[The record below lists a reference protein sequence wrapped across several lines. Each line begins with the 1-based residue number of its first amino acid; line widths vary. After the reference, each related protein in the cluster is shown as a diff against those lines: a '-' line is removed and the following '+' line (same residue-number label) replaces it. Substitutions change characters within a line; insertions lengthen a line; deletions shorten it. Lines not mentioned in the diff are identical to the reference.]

1 MVPLQQI
8 PAHCPVCIGSDLQFS
23 FYCKDHSISKEIFN
37 IWDCKTCTL
46 RFTYPIPEEAGIGR
60 YYAADHYIS
69 HSDSSKGLI
78 NKLYKA
84 ARGFTLS
91 EKRRFVQRQTGIA
104 SGSLLE
110 VGTGTGGFLNEMET
124 SGWQTTGL
132 EPDFKARE
140 KAFMLYKLPVYE
152 PSHLFQLN
160 HNFFDAITLW
170 HVLEHVYHLHDY
182 LEQFAKLLKPNGLL
196 FIAVPNYTSYD
207 AGHYLD
213 YWAAYDVP
221 RHLYH
226 FSPSSMQKL
235 ASLHGFQ
242 IIKQKP
248 MWLDPIYISLLSEQ
262 YKHGRMRLIPGFLR
276 GFIGII
282 HSFYSRVKCS
292 SLIYVL
298 KKV

>member
-1 MVPLQQI
+1 MAPFQHI
-8 PAHCPVCIGSDLQFS
+8 PTQCPVCQGAGLQFA
-23 FYCKDHSISKEIFN
+23 FYCKDHNISKEIFN
-37 IWDCKTCTL
+37 IWDCKTCTH
-46 RFTYPIPEEAGIGR
+46 RFTFPVPEESSIGR

-91 EKRRFVQRQTGIA
+91 EKRRFVQRQTGLA
-104 SGSLLE
+104 NGNLLE
-110 VGTGTGGFLNEMET
+110 VGTGTGGFLNEMEG

-132 EPDFKARE
+132 EPDFNARE
-140 KAFMLYKLPVYE
+140 KAYMRYKFPVYE
-152 PSHLFQLN
+152 PSHLFQLT

-170 HVLEHVYHLHDY
+170 HVLEHVYDLHGY
-182 LEQFAKLLKPNGLL
+182 VEQFSKLLKPSGLL

-207 AGHYLD
+207 AGYYGE

-226 FSPSSMQKL
+226 FSPASLQKL
-235 ASLHGFQ
+235 ASRHGFK
-242 IIKQKP
+242 IIRQKR
-248 MWLDPIYISLLSEQ
+248 MWLDPFYISLLSEQ
-262 YKHGRMRLIPGFLR
+262 YKHGRTRFLPGFLR
-276 GFIGII
+276 GFMGALSSI
-282 HSFYSRVKCS
+282 RDKTKCS

-298 KKV
+298 KKA